1 MAARGLATSSDRAG
15 HVGVSRVTVSR
26 IESGEVKPGERFI
39 AAVLWSEGAKFED
52 LFEVI
57 AERVTTERI
66 A

>member
-1 MAARGLATSSDRAG
+1 MSASA
-15 HVGVSRVTVSR
+15 VSPSPR